1 MKSKK
6 SAQPVTR
13 KRPAD
18 IQTSIREILH
28 DDWNPS
34 GFEDLLPEDVQA
46 HYILPIL
53 RILAGTKSEQ
63 ELLDFLYRTGAGFG
77 GVAPATSTDYDHLR
91 PIARKL
97 LTLKFV

>member
-6 SAQPVTR
+6 SALPVPR

-18 IQTSIREILH
+18 IQTSIREILQN
-28 DDWNPS
+28 DWNPG

-53 RILAGTKSEQ
+53 RILVGSRSEE
-63 ELLDFLYRTGAGFG
+63 ELLVFLHRTGAGFG
-77 GVAPATSTDYDHLR
+77 GVAPENSADDERLR
-91 PIARKL
+91 PIAQKL
-97 LTLKFV
+97 LKLKVR